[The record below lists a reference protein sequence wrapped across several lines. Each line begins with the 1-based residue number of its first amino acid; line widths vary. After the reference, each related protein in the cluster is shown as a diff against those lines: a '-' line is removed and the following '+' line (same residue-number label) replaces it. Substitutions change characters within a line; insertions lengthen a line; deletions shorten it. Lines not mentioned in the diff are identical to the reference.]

1 MIWELEMPVALFV
14 AFVTGLL
21 GSLHCAG
28 MCGGIVGA
36 LTLRA
41 PNGMPH
47 SVPQLLPCLLSYNVG
62 RIASYAV
69 AGAVAGVLGA
79 QALVMV
85 SLDHAELLGRW
96 ISALFMIAMG
106 LYVAGWS
113 YVLVKLER
121 LGARAWRLIEPVGR
135 RYLPVKGPRQALVV
149 GLIWGWLPCGLVYAV
164 LAWALVSGSA
174 AKGAALML
182 AFGAGTLPML
192 LVMGVAAKWLGG
204 MLRSTL
210 FRRAVGTT
218 MLFFGVFALLAPHG
232 HQHTGNAAAEVTGS
246 VVTLPSLA
254 LQHDA
259 SHGRPTVSGDPH
271 GIQTDH

>member
-1 MIWELEMPVALFV
+1 MIWELEMPVTLFV

-36 LTLRA
+36 LTLRV
-41 PNGMPH
+41 PNGTQR
-47 SVPQLLPCLLSYNVG
+47 SVQQLLPCLLSYNVG
-62 RIASYAV
+62 RIVSYAV

-79 QALVMV
+79 QAFVMV

-96 ISALFMIAMG
+96 ISALFMIALG
-106 LYVAGWS
+106 LYIAGWS
-113 YVLVKLER
+113 YALLRLER
-121 LGARAWRLIEPVGR
+121 AGAHVWRLIEPFGR
-135 RYLPVKGPRQALVV
+135 RYLPVTGPRQALVV

-164 LAWALVSGSA
+164 LAWAFVAGSA

-192 LVMGVAAKWLGG
+192 LVMGVAARWLGG
-204 MLRSTL
+204 ILRSVL

-218 MLFFGVFALLAPHG
+218 VLLFGIFVLLAPHA
-232 HQHTGNAAAEVTGS
+232 HQHAGNTTAEVTGS
-246 VVTLPSLA
+246 VGTVPLLA

-259 SHGRPTVSGDPH
+259 SHDAPVVSGDFH
-271 GIQTDH
+271 GS